1 MDRDTLLRL
10 AERLGVKGEG
20 LSDGE
25 LVREIVKRAREKNLI

>member
-1 MDRDTLLRL
+1 
-10 AERLGVKGEG
+10 VKGEG